1 MRIAFDASP
10 LARPHPFGIVRA
22 VRGALDALERS
33 GELEVVRLVPHD
45 GEELRAWRHGELAR
59 RAEARG
65 CVGLHSFVSA
75 LPLAARIPRVQT
87 VHELPWRHGETENAD
102 LGHRAWVQLGGLVAR
117 AVVTATETV
126 ARDLAAELVLGA
138 QRVHVV
144 PWGVGSPFTP
154 EHESD
159 VEDELARRLVLAG
172 RPFVLAPG
180 ATRPK
185 KRLDATLRALAELGA
200 SRATPRVA
208 VVVTGARSE
217 TFVRDAE
224 LARELGVDV
233 VLAGNVDDRELAAL
247 YRLAACTAV
256 LSRSEGF
263 GFPVLEALA
272 CGSPVVVAAGGAAAE
287 LAGACGI
294 ACAADDG
301 AATAQAFASVFA
313 NASAS
318 TTAEA
323 RAARVARAAEF
334 GWERCA
340 ASLARLWRGLA

>member
-10 LARPHPFGIVRA
+10 LARPHPFGVVRA
-22 VRGALDALERS
+22 VRGALEALERA
-33 GELEVVRLVPHD
+33 GELEVVRLAPHD
-45 GEELRAWRHGELAR
+45 GEELRAWRHTELAR
-59 RAEARG
+59 RAEALG

-75 LPLAARIPRVQT
+75 LPLAARLPRVQT

-102 LGHRAWVQLGGLVAR
+102 LGHRAWVQVGGLVAR
-117 AVVTATETV
+117 AVVTASESV

-138 QRVHVV
+138 RKVHVV
-144 PWGVGSPFTP
+144 PWGVGAPFTAKRD
-154 EHESD
+154 SD
-159 VEDELARRLVLAG
+159 VEDELARRLGLAG
-172 RPFVLAPG
+172 RSFVLAPG

-185 KRLDATLRALAELGA
+185 KRLDATLRALAELGGGGA
-200 SRATPRVA
+200 PRVA

-224 LARELGVDV
+224 LARELGIDL
-233 VLAGNVDDRELAAL
+233 VLAGTVDDAELAAL

-272 CGSPVVVAAGGAAAE
+272 CGSPVVVASGGAAAE
-287 LAGACGI
+287 LAGACGV
-294 ACAADDG
+294 ACAAGDG
-301 AATAQAFASVFA
+301 AATARAFSSVFTA
-313 NASAS
+313 ASAS
-318 TTAEA
+318 TAATA

-334 GWERCA
+334 GWARCA
-340 ASLARLWRGLA
+340 ASLATLWRGLA